1 MERYD
6 GGIEGGM
13 IDGGIEGGIL
23 WRNREMVLYY
33 FGYYILPIIGGFSSF
48 NRL

>member
-13 IDGGIEGGIL
+13 IGLDGGIL
-23 WRNREMVLYY
+23 WRNRGMVLYY